1 MFSTSTPQTLSEY
14 AYRSTYYD
22 AYCSTC
28 NHAHCYNNSADCV
41 APTVFHQMCSADCS
55 AYGHARCSAYGY
67 AHCSAYAYAHCSAYG
82 YAYCSAYG
90 YAYCYACYHLQ
101 PVGGEHV
108 VPQQR
113 AAPAVS
119 ERLVDAVRALAVAQ
133 GVLGHTH

>member
-1 MFSTSTPQTLSEY
+1 MFSTSTPQTLSEC

-22 AYCSTC
+22 AYCSTY

-67 AHCSAYAYAHCSAYG
+67 AH
-82 YAYCSAYG
+82 CSAYG